1 MFGERIAMPLEL
13 IEDAMGDPRN
23 ARFLAVASDLAYYS
37 QAEGEGKFAD
47 ELGLTGKLISVDNTQ
62 AWIASNEA
70 HIVVAFRGTE
80 KPTAIEGLKDWLLT
94 NAMNLL
100 IVPEG
105 RLGTDLAAAGVG
117 ARFHQGFVNAIGE
130 IWPQVLTEVE
140 QEISKADRAL
150 WVTGHSLGGALALF
164 AAWLFTRKMV
174 NVHQI
179 YTFGAPMIGNQA
191 AVDAFNNEFK
201 GRLFRYTNHPDPG
214 PRLPMYSLLANEFV
228 HCDEERQLLSGDAV
242 NPTDSLV
249 KSMAQGAVEG
259 ILSATLVDNIWKS
272 VVNGIAAHGMDNYR
286 KLLG

>member
-1 MFGERIAMPLEL
+1 MPLQL
-13 IEDAMGDPRN
+13 FEDAMGDPRN
-23 ARFLAVASDLAYYS
+23 ARFLAAAADLAYYP
-37 QAEGEGKFAD
+37 QAEGEIRFRD
-47 ELGLTGKLISVDNTQ
+47 ELGLTGRLVSVDNTQ
-62 AWIASNEA
+62 AWIATNES

-100 IVPEG
+100 VVPEG

-117 ARFHQGFVNAIGE
+117 ARFHQGFVEAIAE
-130 IWPQVLTEVE
+130 IWPEVLSGVE
-140 QEISKADRAL
+140 EEMTKAERPL

-164 AAWLFTRKMV
+164 AAWLFTRKMI

-179 YTFGAPMIGNQA
+179 YTFGAPMIGNQVA
-191 AVDAFNNEFK
+191 IDAFNREFK
-201 GRLFRYTNHPDPG
+201 GKLFRYTNQPDPV

-228 HCDEERQLLSGDAV
+228 HCEEERLLDTGAE

-249 KSMAQGAVEG
+249 KNMAKDAVEKV
-259 ILSATLVDNIWKS
+259 LSVSLVDNIWNA
-272 VVNGIAAHGMDNYR
+272 VVGGIAAHGMDNYR

>member
-1 MFGERIAMPLEL
+1 MPLQL
-13 IEDAMGDPRN
+13 FEDAMGDPRN
-23 ARFLAVASDLAYYS
+23 ARFLAAAADLAYYS
-37 QAEGEGKFAD
+37 QAEGESKFRD
-47 ELGLTGKLISVDNTQ
+47 ELGLAGRLVSVDNTQ
-62 AWIASNEA
+62 AWIATNDD

-100 IVPEG
+100 VVPEG

-117 ARFHQGFVNAIGE
+117 ARFHQGFVEAIAE
-130 IWPQVLTEVE
+130 IWPAVLSGVE
-140 QEISKADRAL
+140 EEMAKAERPL

-164 AAWLFTRKMV
+164 AAWLFTRKMI

-179 YTFGAPMIGNQA
+179 YTFGAPMIGNQIA
-191 AVDAFNNEFK
+191 IDAFNRDFK
-201 GRLFRYTNHPDPG
+201 GKLFRYTNQPDPV

-228 HCDEERQLLSGDAV
+228 HCEEERLLDTGAE

-249 KSMAQGAVEG
+249 KNMAKDAVEKV
-259 ILSATLVDNIWKS
+259 LSISLVDNIWNS
-272 VVNGIAAHGMDNYR
+272 VVGGIAAHGMDNYR

>member
-1 MFGERIAMPLEL
+1 MPLQL
-13 IEDAMGDPRN
+13 FEDAMGDPRN
-23 ARFLAVASDLAYYS
+23 ARFLAAAADLAYYS
-37 QAEGEGKFAD
+37 QAEGESKFRD
-47 ELGLTGKLISVDNTQ
+47 ELGLAGRLVSVDNTQ
-62 AWIASNEA
+62 AWIATNDD

-100 IVPEG
+100 VVPEG

-117 ARFHQGFVNAIGE
+117 ARFHQGFVEAIAE
-130 IWPQVLTEVE
+130 IWPAVLSGVE
-140 QEISKADRAL
+140 EEMAKAERPL

-164 AAWLFTRKMV
+164 AAWLFTRKMI

-179 YTFGAPMIGNQA
+179 YTFGAPMIGNQVA
-191 AVDAFNNEFK
+191 IDAFNREFK
-201 GRLFRYTNHPDPG
+201 GKLFRYTNQPDPV

-228 HCDEERQLLSGDAV
+228 HCEEERLLDTGAE

-249 KSMAQGAVEG
+249 KNMAKDAVEKV
-259 ILSATLVDNIWKS
+259 LSISLVDNIWNS
-272 VVNGIAAHGMDNYR
+272 VVGGIAAHGMDNYR

>member
-1 MFGERIAMPLEL
+1 MPLQL
-13 IEDAMGDPRN
+13 FEDAMGDPRN
-23 ARFLAVASDLAYYS
+23 ARFLAAAADLAYYS
-37 QAEGEGKFAD
+37 QAEGESKFRD
-47 ELGLTGKLISVDNTQ
+47 ELGLAGRLVSVDNTQ
-62 AWIASNEA
+62 AWIATNDD

-100 IVPEG
+100 VVPEG

-117 ARFHQGFVNAIGE
+117 ARFHQGFVEAIAE
-130 IWPQVLTEVE
+130 IWPAVMSGVE
-140 QEISKADRAL
+140 EEMAKAERPL

-164 AAWLFTRKMV
+164 AAWLFTRKMI

-179 YTFGAPMIGNQA
+179 YTFGAPMIGNQVA
-191 AVDAFNNEFK
+191 IDAFNREFK
-201 GRLFRYTNHPDPG
+201 GKLFRYTNQPDPV

-228 HCDEERQLLSGDAV
+228 HCEEERLLDTGAE

-249 KSMAQGAVEG
+249 KNMAKDAVEKV
-259 ILSATLVDNIWKS
+259 LSISLVDNIWNS
-272 VVNGIAAHGMDNYR
+272 VVGGIAAHGMDNYR

>member
-1 MFGERIAMPLEL
+1 MPLQL
-13 IEDAMGDPRN
+13 FEDAMGDPRN
-23 ARFLAVASDLAYYS
+23 ARFLAAAADLAYYP
-37 QAEGEGKFAD
+37 QAEGEIRFRD
-47 ELGLTGKLISVDNTQ
+47 ELGLTGRLVSVDNTQ
-62 AWIASNEA
+62 AWIATNES

-100 IVPEG
+100 VVPEG

-117 ARFHQGFVNAIGE
+117 ARFHQGFVEAIAE
-130 IWPQVLTEVE
+130 IWPAVLSGVE
-140 QEISKADRAL
+140 EEMAKAERPL

-164 AAWLFTRKMV
+164 AAWLLTRKMI

-179 YTFGAPMIGNQA
+179 YTFGAPMIDNQVA
-191 AVDAFNNEFK
+191 IDAFNREFK
-201 GRLFRYTNHPDPG
+201 GKLFRYTNQPDPV

-228 HCDEERQLLSGDAV
+228 HCEEERLLDTGAD

-249 KSMAQGAVEG
+249 KNMAKDAVEKV
-259 ILSATLVDNIWKS
+259 LSISLVDNIWNS
-272 VVNGIAAHGMDNYR
+272 VVGGIAAHGMDNYR